1 MIEDM
6 MTVHVTEAELARDLH
21 AVLEKVR
28 HGVEIVIEQDSRPI
42 AVLKAAQVQG
52 RKISEV
58 IAALEASGANAV
70 IDEDFA
76 RDVEQGIKAHRE
88 PWNPPSWD

>member
-58 IAALEASGANAV
+58 IAALEASSANAV

>member
-1 MIEDM
+1 
-6 MTVHVTEAELARDLH
+6 
-21 AVLEKVR
+21 
-28 HGVEIVIEQDSRPI
+28 
-42 AVLKAAQVQG
+42 
-52 RKISEV
+52 V

-76 RDVEQGIKAHRE
+76 RDVKEGIQAHHE

>member
-1 MIEDM
+1 MIIEG
-6 MTVHVTEAELARDLH
+6 MTLHMTEAEVARDLH
-21 AVLEKVR
+21 TVLEKVR
-28 HGVEIVIEQDSRPI
+28 QGVEVVIEKDSRPV
-42 AVLKAAQVQG
+42 AVIKAPMIRG

-76 RDVEQGIKAHRE
+76 RDVEEGIRASRE

>member
-1 MIEDM
+1 MILRL
-6 MTVHVTEAELARDLH
+6 TEAELARDLH
-21 AVLEKVR
+21 TVLAKVQQ
-28 HGVEIVIEQDSRPI
+28 GVEVVIEQGSRPV
-42 AVLKAAQVQG
+42 AVIKAPAVKG

-70 IDEDFA
+70 LDEDFA
-76 RDVEQGIKAHRE
+76 RDVEEGIEARRQ

>member
-1 MIEDM
+1 MA
-6 MTVHVTEAELARDLH
+6 TVRITEAELARDLH
-21 AVLEKVR
+21 AVLAKVR
-28 HGVEIVIEQDSRPI
+28 QGVEVVVEQDSRPV
-42 AVLKAAQVQG
+42 AVIKTPPVGG

-58 IAALEASGANAV
+58 LAAMKASGANAV

-76 RDVEQGIKAHRE
+76 RDVEEAIRLHSQ

>member
-1 MIEDM
+1 MIGDS
-6 MTVHVTEAELARDLH
+6 MTVRMTEAEVARDLH
-21 AVLEKVR
+21 TVLEKVR
-28 HGVEIVIEQDSRPI
+28 QGMEVVIEQDTRPV
-42 AVLKAAQVQG
+42 AVIKAPLIRG

-76 RDVEQGIKAHRE
+76 QDVEDGIKARHQ

>member
-1 MIEDM
+1 MIENM
-6 MTVHVTEAELARDLH
+6 KLHIAEAEFALDIH
-21 AVLEKVR
+21 VLEKVR
-28 HGVEIVIEQDSRPI
+28 QGMEVVIEQDTRPV
-42 AVLKAAQVQG
+42 AVIKAPLVRG

-70 IDEDFA
+70 SDEDFA
-76 RDVEQGIKAHRE
+76 RDVEDGIKARHQ